1 MSNAQ
6 IFKKEIKTGH
16 TFKNGSIV
24 LGGAMLNG
32 ECQTDAFVKVALKT
46 INRHGLIA
54 GATGTGKTK
63 TLQIIAEQLSE
74 SGVPVLLM
82 DVKGDLS
89 GLAQPGASNDHIVW
103 RHGSIGIPYKAEA
116 MPVELLTISKE
127 KGVRLRATISEF
139 GPVLLSKILGL
150 NSVQSGIMS
159 ILFKYCDDQ
168 GWPLLDLKDLK
179 RLLQFA
185 SKEGREELENSYG
198 RLSPASVN
206 TILRKLVEVEQQ
218 GGNVFFGER
227 SFDVDDLMRMQD
239 GKGMINIIR
248 LTDIQDRPKM
258 FSTFM
263 LCLLAEVYNSFPETG
278 DMDKPKLAIF
288 IDEAHLVFKNADQTL
303 LDQIE
308 AMIKL
313 IRSKGV
319 GVFFITQNPT
329 DIPEAVLG
337 QLGLKVQHALRAFTA
352 KDRKAIKRTAENYP
366 TSKWYK
372 TDELLTTMGI
382 GEAMIT
388 GLDEK
393 GRPTPLA
400 HTLLRA
406 PKTRMDVLQKKEIME
421 VVNNSDLVEKY
432 NDTIDRK
439 SASEI
444 LESKLTQIEKQQK
457 GEKKTTTVRKKT
469 SQKKEASF
477 MQEVSKNTMVR
488 QLGRTVV
495 REITRGLLG
504 VLGLKR

>member
-1 MSNAQ
+1 MSNTQA
-6 IFKKEIKTGH
+6 FKKEIKTGY
-16 TFKNGSIV
+16 TFKKESII
-24 LGGAMLNG
+24 LGGAMLDG
-32 ECQTDAFVKVALKT
+32 ECQADSLVKVSLKT

-63 TLQIIAEQLSE
+63 TLQIISEQLSA

-103 RHGSIGIPYKAEA
+103 RHGAIGIPYKPES

-127 KGVRLRATISEF
+127 KGVRMRATISEF
-139 GPVLLSKILGL
+139 GPVLLSKILDL
-150 NSVQSGIMS
+150 NPVQSGIMS
-159 ILFKYCDDQ
+159 ILFKYCDDN

-179 RLLQFA
+179 KLLQFA
-185 SKEGREELENSYG
+185 SKDGREELEESYG

-206 TILRKLVEVEQQ
+206 TIMRKLVEIEQQ
-218 GGNVFFGER
+218 GANVFFGER
-227 SFDVDDLMRMQD
+227 SFDVDDLLRKKD
-239 GKGMINIIR
+239 GKGMINVIR

-263 LCLLAEVYNSFPETG
+263 LCLLAEVYNTFPEEG
-278 DMDKPKLAIF
+278 DADKPKLAIF
-288 IDEAHLVFKNADQTL
+288 IDEAHLVFKNANQAL
-303 LDQIE
+303 LDQME
-308 AMIKL
+308 AMVKL

-329 DIPEAVLG
+329 DIPEAVLA

-352 KDRKAIKRTAENYP
+352 KDRKAIKQTAENYP

-372 TDELLTTMGI
+372 ADELLTTMGI

-406 PKTRMDVLQKKEIME
+406 PKTRMDVLTKKEIME
-421 VVNNSDLVEKY
+421 VVNNSELVEHY
-432 NDTIDRK
+432 NEVIDKK
-439 SASEI
+439 SAFEI
-444 LESKLTQIEKQQK
+444 LEEKLGKIEKQQK
-457 GEKKTTTVRKKT
+457 SEKKKPAKRKRAV
-469 SQKKEASF
+469 KKDPSF
-477 MQEVSKNTMVR
+477 VQEVSKNTMVR

-495 REITRGLLG
+495 RELTRGLLG